1 MIFRVSGHDWARRS
15 SPSVFWAPL
24 SLENCLIK
32 GGIPGRL
39 WSGEHRLAL
48 FALFLHN
55 ISDSPHDI
63 SIPRWLHI
71 FLLWPNTKQK
81 QPSGVVA
88 LFWLRFPEASVH
100 SHLSVCSWAFPWSME
115 ASLWQKCVEE
125 ETVCVM
131 ASRNQTEKGTRHN
144 LTGHTPNDLLPPA
157 RPYFLKLPKAPK
169 IAPAVGES
177 NIQQTHLWKPVHIR
191 TTTAAWNSNC

>member
-1 MIFRVSGHDWARRS
+1 MTWLSKKELSQCILS
-15 SPSVFWAPL
+15 SPL
-24 SLENCLIK
+24 LRE
-32 GGIPGRL
+32 
-39 WSGEHRLAL
+39 L
-48 FALFLHN
+48 FDQIVPV
-55 ISDSPHDI
+55 ISPKVAT
-63 SIPRWLHI
+63 LLI

-88 LFWLRFPEASVH
+88 LFRLRFPEASVH

-115 ASLWQKCVEE
+115 ASLRQKHVEE

-169 IAPAVGES
+169 IAQAVGES
-177 NIQQTHLWKPVHIR
+177 NIQQTHPWKPVHIR
-191 TTTAAWNSNC
+191 TTTAAWDSNCWPKYDLTHLPQL